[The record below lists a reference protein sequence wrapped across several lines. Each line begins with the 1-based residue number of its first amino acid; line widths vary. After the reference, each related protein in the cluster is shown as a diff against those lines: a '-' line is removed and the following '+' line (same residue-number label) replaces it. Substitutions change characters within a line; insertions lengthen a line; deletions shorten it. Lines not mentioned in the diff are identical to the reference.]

1 MTKNIAVLTPTYD
14 GKFDE
19 EYVRSL
25 WRTQSYAEQYGLNF
39 HPIFLSGCSIVQR
52 ARNILFEKAY
62 YANFDA
68 VLFIDSDIQWNPLD
82 AIKFCLSEEDVLCAA
97 YRSKTELPEYQIN
110 LRQAMKEEDL
120 VEIDGTGFGFVK
132 IEKGVIDALWNLKLE
147 CYKEEDNLLV
157 KNIFEVIVDDG
168 ELYGEDI
175 VVFKK
180 IKELGYKIILDKNVK
195 INHIG
200 RYSYRGDVKEHLKRV

>member
-1 MTKNIAVLTPTYD
+1 MSKNVAILTPCYD
-14 GKFDE
+14 GKLEE

-39 HPIFLSGCSIVQR
+39 HPIFLSGCSMVQR
-52 ARNILFEKAY
+52 ARNLLFAKAY

-68 VLFIDSDIQWNPLD
+68 FLFIDSDIQWNPLD
-82 AIKFCLSEEDVLCAA
+82 AIKFCLSEEKVLCGA
-97 YRSKTELPEYQIN
+97 YRSKTKLPDYQLNIRKA
-110 LRQAMKEEDL
+110 LKDQDL

-132 IEKGVIDALWNLKLE
+132 IEKEVVNDLWNLDEE

-157 KNIFEVIVDDG
+157 KNIFEVVVDDG

-175 VVFKK
+175 IAFKK
-180 IKELGYKIILDKNVK
+180 IQGLGYKIILDKDVK

-200 RYSYRGDVKEHLKRV
+200 RYNYRGDVKEYLKRV